1 MLPILR
7 SLIVHKALLKD
18 FVVRDLK
25 ARYVGSAMG
34 FFWSLVYPVVNLIVF
49 MFVFR
54 FLFESR
60 WEDGGNRETA
70 IVMLAG
76 ILVWTAF
83 QETVSRSTNSLIE
96 NTNLIQKIVFP
107 SEILTP
113 YLGISGLVNMLIAMP
128 VVLVGVLFFS
138 GVGIGAP
145 LLAVPLLLLLQLVFT
160 CGIGWFF
167 ATLNV
172 YLRDTAHLIGVGLT
186 VWMFTTPIFYPPS
199 AITKAELWK
208 SDDEADGVYDISWML
223 EINPMHWLIDSWR
236 KILVEN
242 AWPDAAYLL
251 RFGVVAAL
259 VFALGG
265 WFFMTHKRRFADL
278 L

>member
-1 MLPILR
+1 MLAILR
-7 SLIVHKALLKD
+7 SLFAHRALLKD

-34 FFWSLVYPVVNLIVF
+34 FFWSLVFPVVNLVVF

-54 FLFESR
+54 LIFQSR
-60 WEDGGNRETA
+60 WEDGGNKETA

-83 QETVSRSTNSLIE
+83 QEAISRSTNSLIE
-96 NTNLIQKIVFP
+96 NSNLIQKVVFP

-113 YLGISGLVNMLIAMP
+113 YLGISGLVNMMIAMP
-128 VVLVGVLFFS
+128 IVLIGVLVFS
-138 GVGIGAP
+138 DVGIGVSMVCIP
-145 LLAVPLLLLLQLVFT
+145 ILLIVQLLFT
-160 CGIGWFF
+160 CGVGWFF
-167 ATLNV
+167 ATMNV

-186 VWMFTTPIFYPPS
+186 VWMFGTPIFYPPS
-199 AITKAELWK
+199 MIVNAKIPR
-208 SDDEADGVYDISWML
+208 SDLEADGNYDISWML

-236 KILVEN
+236 KVLVEN
-242 AWPDAAYLL
+242 AWPDGALLL
-251 RFGVVAAL
+251 RLTIVAMVVFIA
-259 VFALGG
+259 GG
-265 WFFMTHKRRFADL
+265 WFFMAHKRRFADL